1 VIHRTRTRSLAA
13 ALALAVVTAA
23 PLAAPLGAQVDTL
36 KGPRKP
42 LFTWRDVTFL
52 GGMIAITGAVAPID
66 RSIAQHLQDS
76 TVQTNRFFGDVAS
89 VVRTVADPGSV
100 IIGVGLYGIGRL
112 TKNERMADLGLH
124 GTEALA
130 IGAAI
135 GYLGKGI
142 FGRERP
148 YVDQKPDDFAFM
160 RGVKSNTD
168 FKSFPSGH
176 TIAAFAAASAVSS
189 ETSRWWPD
197 TRWWIGTAMYGGA
210 ALVGVSRMYN
220 NRHWASDVLMGA
232 AIGTLSGLKVVRYH
246 HSHPNNDLDR
256 WLLGAS
262 ITTAPNG
269 SKILSWSVTP
279 TSGP

>member
-1 VIHRTRTRSLAA
+1 MIRRTRIRSLAA
-13 ALALAVVTAA
+13 ALTLAAVSAA
-23 PLAAPLGAQVDTL
+23 PLAAQVDTL
-36 KGPRKP
+36 HGPRKP

-52 GGMIAITGAVAPID
+52 GGMIAITGAVAPLD
-66 RSIAQHLQDS
+66 RNFAQHLQDS
-76 TVQTNRFFGDVAS
+76 TVQTNRFFGRVAS

-100 IIGVGLYGIGRL
+100 IIGVGLYGIGRA
-112 TKNERMADLGLH
+112 TGNDRMADLGLH

-130 IGAAI
+130 IGAAV
-135 GYLGKGI
+135 GWLGKGL

-148 YVDQKPDDFAFM
+148 YVEQAPDDFAFL
-160 RGVKSNTD
+160 RGFKSNTD
-168 FKSFPSGH
+168 YKSFPSGH

-189 ETSRWWPD
+189 ETSRWWPSS
-197 TRWWIGTAMYGGA
+197 RWYIGTAMYGGA